1 MTLNENTWTKDVVT
15 EASLDIIDMAPLLL
29 LHKMYHMVTNEH
41 AHKLTIQLTKSSVL
55 RAILL
60 FQTYLNKF
68 GVAWNVLWII
78 HRDYVLIC
86 AD

>member
-1 MTLNENTWTKDVVT
+1 
-15 EASLDIIDMAPLLL
+15 MAPLLL

-55 RAILL
+55 RAILF

-68 GVAWNVLWII
+68 GVAWNVL
-78 HRDYVLIC
+78 
-86 AD
+86 